1 MSTYELMIRHYI
13 FLVLTRETITLPG
26 CAVAVKVI
34 PFGKSTGS
42 AGSNLIVEEPARR
55 KTISVAPV
63 LSVTVIISAKPDEL
77 PITMPAIF
85 RLPVNGVQGG
95 VSDATASKTYA
106 CCSAF
111 CIYYLCVG
119 AFFNDSMRY
128 SRLLSR
134 PSTAKIILALSRIL
148 ANSSLGVRMFIFLGS
163 STVQ

>member
-1 MSTYELMIRHYI
+1 MQAN
-13 FLVLTRETITLPG
+13 ETVILGGSPEE
-26 CAVAVKVI
+26 VKVI

-42 AGSNLIVEEPARR
+42 AGSNLIVEEAARR

-63 LSVTVIISAKPDEL
+63 LSVTVITSAKAAEL

-95 VSDATASKTYA
+95 VSDAIASKTYA

-111 CIYYLCVG
+111 WGGCIYYLCVG

-134 PSTAKIILALSRIL
+134 PSTAKIILALSRIFS
-148 ANSSLGVRMFIFLGS
+148 NSSLGVRMFIFLRWSGI
-163 STVQ
+163 VQ